1 MSDAQNAE
9 SAHLIEVAKYEAL
22 ATIVSEYLRHAAT
35 VYKTTVEAE
44 GGVTEEARAYAF
56 NSVELMQVVSTVKQ
70 QMGIY
75 TG

>member
-1 MSDAQNAE
+1 MSDEQNVDGG
-9 SAHLIEVAKYEAL
+9 HLVEIAKYEAL
-22 ATIVSEYLRHAAT
+22 ATIVSAYLRHAAT
-35 VYKTTVEAE
+35 VYKTTVDAE

-56 NSVELMQVVSTVKQ
+56 NSVELMQVISTIKQ